1 MDLLGGALLPNGG
14 WQTCTYC
21 PQWPRPTA
29 GKRTSS
35 TRRPCRSWPI
45 WAWRST
51 NGGEDHGRWAIVI
64 KMYGWKGTR
73 SNYGK
78 GMEIKICGMGLVKRY
93 YLWGGPCQNLL
104 LDKTYRK
111 AIEIKTY
118 GPGGALLPWQL
129 KPRPMAWRWTCYS
142 DTSKQAPTCWSG
154 KLRPIDSGPSRC
166 RGSSGWWDSQCGSP
180 RRLRTEEAMGEEW
193 VAGSRDVAR
202 GSVSSSKLFPGWRR
216 KSIKDQDT
224 VKMSRAWPTSP
235 TRSWTTRSPT
245 WCATGDDAQCLLDRF
260 HNRQGQGWQD
270 GEQGHYA
277 SRAQVSGTWR
287 GDGSLEDVFQRS
299 QTDGHHRHRS
309 RWVWTSGYH
318 QDCSLSFMAFT
329 YSSCSCLK
337 EKKIYGPCMCLE
349 MMYTV
354 YPCAPPN
361 IHFNVA
367 NGDYCNQWVQ
377 DPSISLLPMVGWKA
391 KTARWRWKWDVL

>member
-14 WQTCTYC
+14 WQTRTYC

-51 NGGEDHGRWAIVI
+51 NGGEDQGRWAIVI

-111 AIEIKTY
+111 AIEIETY

-129 KPRPMAWRWTCYS
+129 KPRPMAFRWKCSS
-142 DTSKQAPTCWSG
+142 DTSKQAAGAGSCAQSILARAGAEGVQDGGTANVP
-154 KLRPIDSGPSRC
+154 
-166 RGSSGWWDSQCGSP
+166 RGGGWGP
-180 RRLRTEEAMGEEW
+180 RRRQEAGMWQEGVSHLQSYFLDGGESLSKTRT
-193 VAGSRDVAR
+193 R
-202 GSVSSSKLFPGWRR
+202 WRWIGLDR
-216 KSIKDQDT
+216 PLPLDHGRQGALHG
-224 VKMSRAWPTSP
+224 VRQ
-235 TRSWTTRSPT
+235 
-245 WCATGDDAQCLLDRF
+245 GDDAHCLLDRF
-260 HNRQGQGWQD
+260 HKRQGQGWQD

-329 YSSCSCLK
+329 YSSRSCLK
-337 EKKIYGPCMCLE
+337 EKKIYGPCVCLE

-377 DPSISLLPMVGWKA
+377 DPSISL
-391 KTARWRWKWDVL
+391 